1 MPEKSFKKA
10 ALEMC
15 GKYTG
20 LFYKWF
26 AQIGVERQIY
36 IHTYKHS
43 HTLLRKQACTH
54 SQPVGTH
61 MVYDKI
67 ILIEQSVI
75 L

>member
-26 AQIGVERQIY
+26 AQIGVERQTNIHTY
-36 IHTYKHS
+36 IHAYKHS
-43 HTLLRKQACTH
+43 HTLLRKQAYTH
-54 SQPVGTH
+54 SKPVDTH
-61 MVYDKI
+61 VVYDI
-67 ILIEQSVI
+67 F
-75 L
+75 